1 MGAVL
6 QQALNQ
12 KQKAVHNH
20 GRAGGMAK
28 FLVHVFFA
36 LFDGELD
43 ETDVVFA
50 KVHTALIQH
59 GHCVDSATSDDEVGV
74 GELCAEKRDGFHG
87 LEGGKMLEDEWSGR
101 QLGATCLT

>member
-1 MGAVL
+1 VGAVL
-6 QQALNQ
+6 QQALDQ

-36 LFDGELD
+36 LFDGKLD
-43 ETDVVFA
+43 KTDVVFA
-50 KVHTALIQH
+50 EIHAALIQH
-59 GHCVDSATSDDEVGV
+59 GHRVDSATSDDEVGV

-87 LEGGKMLEDEWSGR
+87 LEEHKLLEDECES
-101 QLGATCLT
+101 QAAAAQPV